1 MNAVVS
7 DEYTLPTLLRL
18 VTTSF
23 RTMSQI
29 DSKKIVR
36 EGDEEYARSMDKLC
50 LSLALLTNLAQE
62 SKNLTSSLQA
72 TSESFLIIYG

>member
-7 DEYTLPTLLRL
+7 DEYTLATLLRL